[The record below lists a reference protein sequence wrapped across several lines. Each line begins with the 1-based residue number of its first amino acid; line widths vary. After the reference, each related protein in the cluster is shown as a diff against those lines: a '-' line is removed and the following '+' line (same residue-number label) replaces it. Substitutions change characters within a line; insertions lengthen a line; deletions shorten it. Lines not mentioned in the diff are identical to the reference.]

1 MKKVYTALVAL
12 CFAGNIQAQQLPSV
26 PQLASDLVDIPSERT
41 HSVQKQTSR
50 TLLWNEDFANGFN
63 SVNGLWTAEGTNA
76 DIWDHVLAVDS
87 ACFSR
92 FGDPAVNFTTK
103 ANGFMIFHSDSANCI
118 NSTTTP
124 PIFNQT
130 LNTGQL
136 ISPPIDLS
144 EESAVLVSF
153 EHRFRHC
160 CATAFQLWFSVSVD
174 GGATWQDYNVTG
186 NTPVNIYNTNL
197 NPSFNIS
204 PIAANQ
210 SDVRFK
216 FSWNATNSS
225 SHYFWAID
233 DIAVEIP
240 VDNDMSLA
248 DFNYQQW
255 DLATAADYADLK
267 HTIYHIDQ
275 VRPLNI
281 QAFAT
286 NKGALIQTGVVL
298 HAAISTPGG
307 VVNLSSSAQNVAVA
321 DTAVFEIP
329 WTPAGDVGNYVI
341 NLEITQN
348 EEEQS
353 PEDNVGSVS
362 ILIDD
367 FLMAR
372 DDRARSGAFTNYVD
386 ELRAALAYTFTA
398 DATIYAIDV
407 ALDNSSDLGTFFN
420 TQLLDVNLD
429 FMVESDVAI
438 VDQTML
444 NVTGD
449 ENFARLN
456 LESPYSAIQGE
467 SVFPAFVHFGG
478 ADEANIA
485 LSGFCPDQTC
495 FVWATIESNGQEC
508 QPCFFNTQPMIRPVL
523 AFVNSIEGT
532 TFQHGIRLGQNVPNP
547 ARDFTIIGIELEQT
561 TPDVSLEIRDVS
573 GRLVQQKLLGTLV
586 AGEHTEILD
595 TAALKAGVY
604 LYTLYTPNDRQTK
617 RMSIVK

>member
-26 PQLASDLVDIPSERT
+26 PRLASDLVDLPSERIQA
-41 HSVQKQTSR
+41 VQKNTNR
-50 TLLWNEDFANGFN
+50 TLLWSEDFANGFN
-63 SVNGLWTAEGTNA
+63 SSNGLWTTEGANSN
-76 DIWDHVLAVDS
+76 IWDHVTSVDS
-87 ACFSR
+87 ACFST

-118 NSTTTP
+118 NSSTSP
-124 PIFNQT
+124 PVFNQT
-130 LNTGQL
+130 LNEGQL

-144 EESAVLVSF
+144 DQPAVLVSF

-160 CATAFQLWFSVSVD
+160 CATAFQVWFSVSAD

-186 NTPVNIYNTNL
+186 DTPVNLYNSNI
-197 NPSFNIS
+197 NPSINIS
-204 PIAANQ
+204 QVAANQ

-216 FSWNATNSS
+216 FTWNATNSS

-240 VDNDMSLA
+240 VDNDMSLV

-255 DLATAADYADLK
+255 DLNTAIDYADLK
-267 HTIYHIDQ
+267 HTIYHMDQ

-286 NKGALIQTGVVL
+286 NKGGQEQTGVIL
-298 HAAISTPGG
+298 NAAISTPAGI
-307 VVNLSSSAQNVAVA
+307 VNLSSSAQNIAVG
-321 DTAVFEIP
+321 DTGVFEIP
-329 WTPAGDVGNYVI
+329 WTPAGDLGNYVI

-362 ILIDD
+362 ILVDD
-367 FLMAR
+367 ILMAR

-386 ELRAALAYTFTA
+386 ELRAALGYTFTSE
-398 DATIYAIDV
+398 ATVYAIDV
-407 ALDNSSDLGTFFN
+407 ALDNSSDIGTFFN
-420 TQLLDVNLD
+420 TQLLDIDLNFL
-429 FMVESDVAI
+429 VESETANVE
-438 VDQTML
+438 QSML
-444 NVTGD
+444 NVTGE
-449 ENFARLN
+449 ENFARLI
-456 LESPYSAIQGE
+456 LELPYTGITGE

-523 AFVNSIEGT
+523 AFTSSIEGT

-547 ARDFTIIGIELEQT
+547 ARDYTIIAIELEQT
-561 TPDVSLEIRDVS
+561 TPDVRIEIRDMS

-595 TAALKAGVY
+595 TASLTAGVY